1 MFFTNLFQIKR
12 SDSMFYQILLRRK
25 NQIESQL
32 IVLKKEIEV
41 LPSGELHLRRNGDY
55 TKWYNHY
62 DGRIEYITKKQRSL
76 AEQLAIR
83 KYKIA
88 LIKELQAEKQAIE
101 AYMKCI
107 DRNPF
112 RASDLLKDDVGF
124 KPLLDKYFNSY
135 HCDIEAWV
143 QESYEK
149 NMAHPEHLI
158 HNTVADFK
166 VRSKSE
172 SLIVSA
178 LYLNHIP
185 FRYECALHLGEIV
198 IYPDFTILH
207 PITKKIYYYEH
218 FGMMDNPEYA
228 HLTYRKLEL
237 YSEHGI
243 VPTINLL
250 TTFETKDHPLD
261 YGVIDKLITDYFLQ

>member
-1 MFFTNLFQIKR
+1 
-12 SDSMFYQILLRRK
+12 MFYQKLLRRK

-32 IVLKKEIEV
+32 IVLEKELEG
-41 LPSGELHLRRNGDY
+41 LPLGELHLRRNGNY
-55 TKWYNHY
+55 IKWYNHR
-62 DGRIEYITKKQRSL
+62 DGRIEYITKKQRGL

-83 KYKIA
+83 KYKTT
-88 LIKELQAEKQAIE
+88 LMKELQAEKQAIE

-107 DRNPF
+107 DRNSF
-112 RASDLLKDDVGF
+112 EASDLLMDEFGF

-135 HCDIEAWV
+135 HYDIEAWV
-143 QESYEK
+143 QEPYEK
-149 NMAHPEHLI
+149 NVTHQEHLI

-178 LYLNHIP
+178 LYQNHIP

-198 IYPDFTILH
+198 VYPDFTILH
-207 PITKKIYYYEH
+207 PITKRIYYYEH
-218 FGMMDNPEYA
+218 FGMMDNSEYA
-228 HLTYRKLEL
+228 HAAYRKLEL

-250 TTFETKDHPLD
+250 TTFETKNHPLD
-261 YGVIDKLITDYFLQ
+261 YGVIDKLISDYFLQ